1 MRPPS
6 RGIPGCLERTMTGGG
21 GYGPMSKVSCKGRM
35 ARAILSRSP
44 PGEISRQDCAQR
56 PPTPGQAGPSQGH
69 ASTGSRSTPA
79 AASIRSWTS
88 TRSRLAACRLG
99 AWYPPPGG
107 MGDFQGENMKR
118 LGYFVSRLISVSL
131 YGYLIFLALTVIGG
145 LAVIIFVE
153 QPFRDMSFDL
163 NALIGWFRGIQLGVY
178 IMFGILFL
186 IMLWDS
192 LHFDA
197 MNKRQNQVFEAIAND
212 FEIAGKEIEKLRDR
226 LRELE
231 DEISDL
237 RQ

>member
-1 MRPPS
+1 
-6 RGIPGCLERTMTGGG
+6 
-21 GYGPMSKVSCKGRM
+21 
-35 ARAILSRSP
+35 
-44 PGEISRQDCAQR
+44 
-56 PPTPGQAGPSQGH
+56 
-69 ASTGSRSTPA
+69 
-79 AASIRSWTS
+79 
-88 TRSRLAACRLG
+88 
-99 AWYPPPGG
+99 
-107 MGDFQGENMKR
+107 MKR